1 MILAIDAGTTGV
13 TAIAIRQDG
22 ARAAHGYQEF
32 PQHFPQPGW
41 VEHDLEEIWQA
52 TLSAV
57 KQVLDVVGD
66 ASFVGLGITN
76 QRETIG
82 LWDKKTL
89 QSPTPAIVWQDRRTT
104 QVLKDLEDH
113 PTFSKVQQLTGL
125 PLDPYFSASKLRWIA
140 INKPEIWKEVENGSV
155 VVGTIDTY
163 LIARLTNGKAHI
175 TDATNAS
182 RTQLYNIHEGTWS
195 EALLELFGIPLRALS
210 TVVDSS
216 GMLAET
222 DPDSF
227 FWLTIPISGI
237 AGDQQAAL
245 FGQTQFE
252 IGGAKCT
259 YGTGAFILQNIGSDS
274 LVLDNGLITT
284 VAWQLDGNRT
294 YATEGSVFVAG
305 AAVQWLRDGLKI
317 IDKAED
323 SEALA
328 LTVEDNGGVV
338 FVPALTGLGAPC
350 WEPKATGS
358 IFGLTRGTTDAHIAR
373 ATLEAI
379 AFQVK
384 DIFDAM
390 GQTGIKL
397 SKLRVDGGA
406 SANGLLMQFQSDLL
420 QVPLQRPIHLDST
433 ALGAA
438 YLAGLGV
445 GFWNSLDELKNLN
458 PIEQTF
464 EPGTAKHDEFAH
476 WKKAV
481 AATIAFAKN

>member
-13 TAIAIRQDG
+13 TALAIRQDG
-22 ARAAHGYQEF
+22 SRAAHGYQEF

-57 KQVLDVVGD
+57 KQVLEAVGD
-66 ASFVGLGITN
+66 ANFVGLGITN

-82 LWDKKTL
+82 LWDKQTL
-89 QSPTPAIVWQDRRTT
+89 KSPTPAIVWQDRRTT

-140 INKPEIWKEVENGSV
+140 INKPEIWKEVESGSA

-195 EALLELFGIPLRALS
+195 EELLALFGIPLHALP

-216 GMLAET
+216 GVLAET
-222 DPDSF
+222 NPDSF
-227 FWLTIPISGI
+227 FGLSIPISGI

-259 YGTGAFILQNIGSDS
+259 YGTGAFILQNIGTDS

-284 VAWQLDGNRT
+284 VAWQLNGIRT

-317 IDKAED
+317 IPKAED

-328 LTVEDNGGVV
+328 KTVEDNGGVV
-338 FVPALTGLGAPC
+338 FVPALTGLGAPY

-373 ATLEAI
+373 ATLDAI

-420 QVPLQRPIHLDST
+420 EVPLQRPIHLDST

-445 GFWNSLDELKNLN
+445 GFWKSLDELKNLN

-464 EPGTAKHDEFAH
+464 EPGVSKHEEFAH

>member
-22 ARAAHGYQEF
+22 SRAAHGYQEF

-41 VEHDLEEIWQA
+41 VEHDLDEIWQA

-57 KQVLDVVGD
+57 KQVLDAVG
-66 ASFVGLGITN
+66 SVTFVGLGITN

-82 LWDKKTL
+82 LWDRATL

-104 QVLKDLEDH
+104 QILKDLEVY
-113 PTFSKVQQLTGL
+113 PTFSKVQELTGL
-125 PLDPYFSASKLRWIA
+125 PLDPYFSASKLSWIA

-195 EALLELFGIPLRALS
+195 EELLKLFGVPLRALPI
-210 TVVDSS
+210 VVDSS

-227 FWLTIPISGI
+227 FGLSIPISGI

-284 VAWQLDGNRT
+284 VAWQLDGVRT

-317 IDKAED
+317 ITKAED

-328 LTVEDNGGVV
+328 RTVEDNGGVV
-338 FVPALTGLGAPC
+338 FVPALTGLGAPY

-384 DIFDAM
+384 DTFDAM
-390 GQTGIKL
+390 GKTGIKL

-445 GFWNSLDELKNLN
+445 GFWKSLDELKNLN
-458 PIEQTF
+458 PVEQTF
-464 EPGTAKHDEFAH
+464 EPGATKHDEFAH
-476 WKKAV
+476 WKKAI
-481 AATIAFAKN
+481 AATIAFSKN

>member
-13 TAIAIRQDG
+13 TALAIRQDG
-22 ARAAHGYQEF
+22 SRAAHGYQEF
-32 PQHFPQPGW
+32 PQHFPKPGW

-57 KQVLDVVGD
+57 KQVLDAVG
-66 ASFVGLGITN
+66 AVTFVGLGITN

-82 LWDKKTL
+82 LWDRNTL

-113 PTFSKVQQLTGL
+113 PTFSKVQNLTGL

-140 INKPEIWKEVENGSV
+140 INKPDIWKEVENGSV
-155 VVGTIDTY
+155 VIGTIDTY

-195 EALLELFGIPLRALS
+195 EELLDLFGIPLHALP

-216 GMLAET
+216 GVLAET

-227 FWLTIPISGI
+227 FGLSIPISGI

-274 LVLDNGLITT
+274 LVLNNGLITT
-284 VAWQLDGNRT
+284 VAWQLDGVRT

-317 IDKAED
+317 ITKAED
-323 SEALA
+323 SETLA
-328 LTVEDNGGVV
+328 RTVQDNGGVV
-338 FVPALTGLGAPC
+338 FVPALTGLGAPY

-373 ATLEAI
+373 AALEAI

-445 GFWNSLDELKNLN
+445 GFWKSLDELKNLN

-464 EPGTAKHDEFAH
+464 EPGEPKQKQFAH
-476 WKKAV
+476 WKRAV
-481 AATIAFAKN
+481 NATISFANN